1 MKARTSAIADL
12 GNCIG
17 DVRIVRHK
25 NATIAT

>member
-1 MKARTSAIADL
+1 MKARTSAIADPVHY
-12 GNCIG
+12 IG